1 MNPVTV
7 AEVRA
12 HIAFLRAVHVS
23 SSRGEGSLLADG
35 TRLRAA
41 VRAYIPWLAFHAARA
56 SNGRA
61 VLVERA
67 PPLDAAWIWHVH
79 RLDSRDYARTCA
91 AFGAFVAPAPGVG
104 FAASDSVATPAAID
118 DGKATEH
125 ELVAA
130 VIRHAGFLWQVS
142 GAAYNDDA
150 FLERAIARYERF
162 VTLSTRAGTQPLL
175 LSRTSTMSPTPCRG
189 APAMVPA
196 RVEDAN
202 VERRR
207 LRRREL
213 LAACSRG
220 ARRAEFATSS

>member
-67 PPLDAAWIWHVH
+67 PPLDALPLCRAFYQRV
-79 RLDSRDYARTCA
+79 RALPSLQAYFQSDKYAMGCN
-91 AFGAFVAPAPGVG
+91 
-104 FAASDSVATPAAID
+104 ASMAHW
-118 DGKATEH
+118 K
-125 ELVAA
+125 
-130 VIRHAGFLWQVS
+130 
-142 GAAYNDDA
+142 
-150 FLERAIARYERF
+150 
-162 VTLSTRAGTQPLL
+162 
-175 LSRTSTMSPTPCRG
+175 
-189 APAMVPA
+189 
-196 RVEDAN
+196 
-202 VERRR
+202 
-207 LRRREL
+207 
-213 LAACSRG
+213 
-220 ARRAEFATSS
+220 

>member
-67 PPLDAAWIWHVH
+67 PPLDAAWD
-79 RLDSRDYARTCA
+79 RMQ
-91 AFGAFVAPAPGVG
+91 
-104 FAASDSVATPAAID
+104 
-118 DGKATEH
+118 
-125 ELVAA
+125 
-130 VIRHAGFLWQVS
+130 QVNEKT
-142 GAAYNDDA
+142 G
-150 FLERAIARYERF
+150 
-162 VTLSTRAGTQPLL
+162 
-175 LSRTSTMSPTPCRG
+175 
-189 APAMVPA
+189 
-196 RVEDAN
+196 
-202 VERRR
+202 RRR
-207 LRRREL
+207 GIRRS
-213 LAACSRG
+213 AI
-220 ARRAEFATSS
+220 